1 MSSSLD
7 QKTGVNA
14 LLCYIVLGYAEKIK
28 QCFIKIMSLPSNQVG
43 KEEGN
48 FTSERNNFK
57 GGGRCCELL
66 EDDILRRSKA
76 DEQVVITESLLVAS
90 LSGEENWSEGYR
102 WVHSQIKV
110 THESLANQI

>member
-57 GGGRCCELL
+57 GVV
-66 EDDILRRSKA
+66 DVVNYLRMIYY
-76 DEQVVITESLLVAS
+76 VVVRLMNRW
-90 LSGEENWSEGYR
+90 LSQN
-102 WVHSQIKV
+102 
-110 THESLANQI
+110 LC